1 MAVWEATRLLE
12 VAPKVGGKF
21 GLVTFE
27 YKLEIGLAR
36 HIGARQDWTRGA
48 TGGCVVESLSAV
60 RRLVGV
66 TIADLE
72 SCEIVGECTGISFTI
87 VGLDTATSQKLS
99 RIVHCSCPP
108 SACPGAGII

>member
-1 MAVWEATRLLE
+1 MGSYTTVRSSAEG
-12 VAPKVGGKF
+12 GGKF

-66 TIADLE
+66 TIADF
-72 SCEIVGECTGISFTI
+72 GI
-87 VGLDTATSQKLS
+87 L
-99 RIVHCSCPP
+99 
-108 SACPGAGII
+108 